1 MKQFINPVYSHQG
14 ANQLVYLHRFGTCA
28 IRYSWAQIAHVQGQ
42 YQWWTRIRQSVS
54 YAYDQHCFDIVG
66 GDGYVTDVPRLA
78 SSQTGL
84 SFPFQI
90 LTAPI
95 RSPAWLIRAM
105 CWTGGWSRIWIH
117 PVICI
122 NLLHF
127 FLNCRIAGY
136 KWNIFWRNVADIS
149 RTMGC
154 CDHNTMG
161 TQGLCW
167 FGAGSRRHTASF
179 VGFPDAWNSPDWTD
193 KRENPWVAIEQ

>member
-28 IRYSWAQIAHVQGQ
+28 IRYSWAQIAHVQGR

-127 FLNCRIAGY
+127 FLKLPHRRLQMKYILEKRGRH
-136 KWNIFWRNVADIS
+136 FP
-149 RTMGC
+149 
-154 CDHNTMG
+154 HNGMLWSQHHG
-161 TQGLCW
+161 
-167 FGAGSRRHTASF
+167 
-179 VGFPDAWNSPDWTD
+179 
-193 KRENPWVAIEQ
+193 NPRVVLVWGRV